1 MRFLVVGLMVIM
13 CSGCG
18 TIINGRWQTVKINT
32 TPSQAMVKM
41 PDMIENVP
49 TPTSVKIERGQSYL
63 VEITKPGFEDKWI
76 VLQKRKYRSII
87 LADIFLTAT
96 IGIFVDWYTG
106 KWNGV
111 SPSKIDVFLDPIS
124 DNESTRRIPLQLT
137 DSAIESEDHTIK
149 LKIYK
154 INDAA
159 DDQEAFIQSLT
170 R

>member
-1 MRFLVVGLMVIM
+1 MRFLVVGLIVIM

-87 LADIFLTAT
+87 LADVFLTLG

-106 KWNGV
+106 KWHGV
-111 SPSKIDVFLDPIS
+111 FPSKIDVFLDPIS

-137 DSAIESEDHTIK
+137 DSAIECEDHTIK

-154 INDAA
+154 INDAD

>member
-1 MRFLVVGLMVIM
+1 MRFLVVGLIVIM

-87 LADIFLTAT
+87 LADIFLT
-96 IGIFVDWYTG
+96 
-106 KWNGV
+106 
-111 SPSKIDVFLDPIS
+111 
-124 DNESTRRIPLQLT
+124 
-137 DSAIESEDHTIK
+137 
-149 LKIYK
+149 
-154 INDAA
+154 
-159 DDQEAFIQSLT
+159 
-170 R
+170 

>member
-1 MRFLVVGLMVIM
+1 MTLGV
-13 CSGCG
+13 
-18 TIINGRWQTVKINT
+18 
-32 TPSQAMVKM
+32 
-41 PDMIENVP
+41 
-49 TPTSVKIERGQSYL
+49 
-63 VEITKPGFEDKWI
+63 
-76 VLQKRKYRSII
+76 
-87 LADIFLTAT
+87 
-96 IGIFVDWYTG
+96 GIFVDWYTG
-106 KWNGV
+106 KWYGV

-154 INDAA
+154 INDAD

>member
-1 MRFLVVGLMVIM
+1 MRFLVVGLIVIM

-18 TIINGRWQTVKINT
+18 TIINGRWQTVKIST

-87 LADIFLTAT
+87 LADIFLSAPSFFLSG
-96 IGIFVDWYTG
+96 GISRQWDRLPVLLGLGYEFKTG
-106 KWNGV
+106 KNVEAIYIGDK
-111 SPSKIDVFLDPIS
+111 SPFFSI
-124 DNESTRRIPLQLT
+124 RI
-137 DSAIESEDHTIK
+137 
-149 LKIYK
+149 
-154 INDAA
+154 N
-159 DDQEAFIQSLT
+159 FI
-170 R
+170 RF